1 MHPPG
6 SDRAV
11 FVYPKADHQPATF
24 TILNLQ
30 VDSIAQ
36 AVDELTNRGVRF
48 ERYEGMPADAK
59 GIMRGNGP
67 SMAWFEDPAGDILSV
82 IETA

>member
-1 MHPPG
+1 
-6 SDRAV
+6 
-11 FVYPKADHQPATF
+11 
-24 TILNLQ
+24 
-30 VDSIAQ
+30 
-36 AVDELTNRGVRF
+36 LTNRGVRF